1 MRVLMA
7 DTVYDKINLRT
18 GFVAP
23 INRGGWTL
31 MCSDARRA
39 RIHYTNICYNFF
51 KYLSQI
57 FKYLWQVWSRLWYWE
72 SPLGGK
78 MSGRIGHKT
87 EMSPTFDY
95 KLPMK
100 TETASTWSNI
110 RILQMFS
117 WIYSW
122 SRFREGKTIF
132 YFPHFYRRLITHCA
146 SHFNPVLIIK
156 FGFSQFF
163 PLAAHQGL
171 TRYPKMST
179 WSIFVC
185 IDLLAQR

>member
-1 MRVLMA
+1 MWPPL
-7 DTVYDKINLRT
+7 T
-18 GFVAP
+18 GE
-23 INRGGWTL
+23 GGPWCVQMPGEL
-31 MCSDARRA
+31 EV
-39 RIHYTNICYNFF
+39 I
-51 KYLSQI
+51 LQI
-57 FKYLWQVWSRLWYWE
+57 FVIKFSKCIWQVWSRLWYWE

-87 EMSPTFDY
+87 GMSPTFDY

-100 TETASTWSNI
+100 TEIASTWSNI

-122 SRFREGKTIF
+122 SRFRERKTIF
-132 YFPHFYRRLITHCA
+132 YFPRVHRRLITRCA

-171 TRYPKMST
+171 MRYPKMST
-179 WSIFVC
+179 WGGLC
-185 IDLLAQR
+185 IDLQGYKSCEQNLENTSKIHRMPRQVPTLQ